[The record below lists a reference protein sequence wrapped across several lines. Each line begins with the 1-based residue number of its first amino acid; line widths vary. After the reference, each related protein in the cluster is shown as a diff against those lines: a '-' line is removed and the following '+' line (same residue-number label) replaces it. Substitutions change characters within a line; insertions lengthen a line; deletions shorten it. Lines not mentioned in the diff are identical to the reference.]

1 MRRRIALVA
10 ALACLVLIGCT
21 GGASPGASV
30 ASPAASGASSPGA
43 SQGAPADWLAG
54 AGSDWDTLLAAARS
68 EGTVAVG
75 GPAFLADPMTAA
87 FTADTG
93 IALEWIGATGSELSA
108 RIAAEAETGNVTM
121 DGKLGGAQELFS
133 DWAAILEP
141 IAPKLILPGVTEGA
155 NWRQGGVDWYDPDKQ
170 YMLKGSQ
177 YVFGWVIVN
186 ADEVDPASIVTWDDL
201 LKPEFKGR
209 IAAGDITGPSPGQGA
224 AHAIYNY
231 KGMDYIEDLYIG
243 QEVTFTTDN
252 AQLVEWAARATYP
265 IIIGSIQSQ
274 VERFKAEGFN
284 LQAVLPEDGPGYLT
298 SGFSVLMS
306 PKGAPHP
313 NAAQVFMN
321 WYASLPGAT
330 TYQTLMLET
339 SQRLDVDKSSLPPYV
354 VPVDG
359 VEYWVDSDLDWFLEQ
374 RADVSEQFVELV
386 GGR

>member
-1 MRRRIALVA
+1 MRQRSVLFA
-10 ALACLVLIGCT
+10 ASVVLVLAACS
-21 GGASPGASV
+21 GGASPSPTGASP
-30 ASPAASGASSPGA
+30 SPAASAGASAGA
-43 SQGAPADWLAG
+43 ADWEAG
-54 AGSDWDTLLAAARS
+54 AGSDWETLLAAAQE

-75 GPAFLADPMTAA
+75 GPAFLADAMTAA
-87 FTADTG
+87 FKADTD
-93 IALEWIGATGSELSA
+93 IDLQWIGATGSELSA
-108 RIAAEAETGNVTM
+108 RIAAEAESGNVTM

-133 DWAAILEP
+133 DWATILEP
-141 IAPKLILPGVTEGA
+141 IAPKLILPGVTDGM

-186 ADEVDPASIVTWDDL
+186 ADEVDPSSITTWDDL
-201 LKPEFKGR
+201 LKPEYTGR

-231 KGMDYIEDLYIG
+231 KGMDFVEDLYIG

-252 AQLVEWAARATYP
+252 AQLVEWAARGTYP

-274 VERFKAEGFN
+274 VERFKAEGFP
-284 LQAVLPEDGPGYLT
+284 LEAVLPEDGPGYLT

-306 PKGAPHP
+306 PKNAPHP

-321 WYASLPGAT
+321 WYASAPGAT
-330 TYQTLMLET
+330 TYQTVMLET
-339 SQRLDVDKSSLPPYV
+339 SQRLDVDKSTLPPYV

-359 VEYWVDSDLDWFLEQ
+359 LDYWVDSDLDWFLEE
-374 RADVSEQFVELV
+374 RAQVSQQFVELV

>member
-1 MRRRIALVA
+1 MRHRFALLTISALLVA
-10 ALACLVLIGCT
+10 AAC
-21 GGASPGASV
+21 GGGASPSPSAAPSQAASPGAS
-30 ASPAASGASSPGA
+30 PAAW
-43 SQGAPADWLAG
+43 DAG
-54 AGSDWDTLLAAARS
+54 AGSDWETVLAAAQE

-75 GPAFLADPMTAA
+75 GPAFLADAMVAA
-87 FTADTG
+87 FKADTD
-93 IALEWIGATGSELSA
+93 IDLEWIGATGSELSA
-108 RIAAEAETGNVTM
+108 RIAAEAGTGNVTL

-133 DWAAILEP
+133 DWATILEP
-141 IAPKLILPGVTEGA
+141 IAPKLILPGVTTGS

-177 YVFGWVIVN
+177 YVFGWIIVN
-186 ADEVDPASIVTWDDL
+186 ADEVDPASITTWDDL

-252 AQLVEWAARATYP
+252 AQLVEWAARGTYP
-265 IIIGSIQSQ
+265 VIVGSIQSQ
-274 VERFKAEGFN
+274 VERFKAEGFP
-284 LQAVLPEDGPGYLT
+284 LEAVLPEDGPGYLT

-321 WYASLPGAT
+321 WYASAPGAT
-330 TYQTLMLET
+330 TYQTVMLET
-339 SQRLDVDKSSLPPYV
+339 SQRLDVDKSTLPPYV

-359 VEYWVDSDLDWFLEQ
+359 VDYWVDSDLDWFLEE
-374 RADVSEQFVELV
+374 RADVSAQFVELV